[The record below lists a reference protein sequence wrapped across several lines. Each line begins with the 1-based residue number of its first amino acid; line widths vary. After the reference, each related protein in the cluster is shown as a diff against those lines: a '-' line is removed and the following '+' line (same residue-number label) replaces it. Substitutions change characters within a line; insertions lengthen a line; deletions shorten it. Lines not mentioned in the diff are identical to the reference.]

1 MEKKNKTFAELWAE
15 KEIKN
20 IDKEIWK
27 QEFIDHMI
35 FDRDYTITKE
45 DSYTRVEHLTVEE
58 VMEKY
63 SWALTDEQI
72 KLLKDENI

>member
-35 FDRDYTITKE
+35 FGRNHTITKE
-45 DSYTRVEHLTVEE
+45 DSYTCVEHLTVEE
-58 VMEKY
+58 VIEKY
-63 SWALTDEQI
+63 NWALTDEQI

>member
-58 VMEKY
+58 VIEKY

>member
-35 FDRDYTITKE
+35 FGRDYTITKE

-58 VMEKY
+58 VIEKY